1 MTEELQIKNKTCF
14 TCKQEFSLDLFHKNS
29 SYCKPCDKKR
39 GAKWRRNN
47 KQKKRDSDLRYN
59 NKEEI
64 FVKNSFKRIFKPS
77 SINPKIKGIYQR
89 KGWEPEITLQEMYA
103 EYYMH
108 IQEMKDKFPGTDGKL
123 CKYCYVPLTY
133 KRTGKG
139 NKLPTNLSVDRFNSE
154 ETYKKGNVMFCCSRC
169 NSLKNGST
177 KAMWIRFLEIDK
189 EMNETPRSV

>member
-1 MTEELQIKNKTCF
+1 
-14 TCKQEFSLDLFHKNS
+14 
-29 SYCKPCDKKR
+29 
-39 GAKWRRNN
+39 
-47 KQKKRDSDLRYN
+47 
-59 NKEEI
+59 
-64 FVKNSFKRIFKPS
+64 
-77 SINPKIKGIYQR
+77 
-89 KGWEPEITLQEMYA
+89 
-103 EYYMH
+103 MH

-133 KRTGKG
+133 KRTGEG

-177 KAMWIRFLEIDK
+177 KVMWIRVLEIDK